1 MSKLREFLMNSVDSI
16 VLPRFKRRFERFR
29 EYDENHIRGGDKR
42 APTKRGGATR
52 RVRAET
58 RQAQPTIRE
67 EGDGRL
73 LHTWDGQMLAPK
85 SYRLATTTPAPSDV
99 IVIEQSAVLHL
110 PLTYVNTLEMAAS
123 AGADQQFHNDDQAC
137 LSFPAEEIF
146 LVEDVWYRL
155 QDFATF
161 PHAALRE
168 FYGKQVDDLL
178 KRTMALRFRDTV
190 VTRLFEQTLATLA
203 TEGVTAAQHITRN
216 WAFLGPPGTGK
227 THVAKL
233 AARFFFLLGVIDVGH
248 TIVASVAL
256 LVPGFAGQ
264 TMRATSRAISLSHGG
279 LLFVDEAYSLGESD
293 QGKQALTQLVA
304 ATGGKPV
311 EQPMAVIVA
320 GYTDDMNRKFFASNR
335 GLHDRFAK
343 VEFASYT
350 DKQLLQLLDDIIASK
365 NKRIA
370 ADAQQHSVAQAET
383 YCWSPTLRQFCEANV
398 FAAAKKQACVTSDD
412 VTTTDNASSQF
423 GNMRYLL
430 RFVDGVH
437 QRAALRRARESNFN
451 MQGSIDVLWEDVCES
466 IAVDKRDELSAQWLA
481 TLSGDT
487 AKQEHLRIVTRA
499 YKYWQCDTRVTQ
511 KGTFRV
517 PHTVQ
522 HLKHFD
528 GVDAIEMDKELWITK
543 TAASTLLHNA
553 VKDRQP
559 TTWADT
565 LRKRDL
571 CVKLS
576 KQDKT
581 SAPFLH
587 LLAKSKIGRASCRER
602 V

>member
-1 MSKLREFLMNSVDSI
+1 MLFRSTKPLDSI

-29 EYDENHIRGGDKR
+29 EYDGNLISGGDKR
-42 APTKRGGATR
+42 APTKRGGGKTTTR
-52 RVRAET
+52 RVRTAASKT
-58 RQAQPTIRE
+58 RQAQPTTIRE
-67 EGDGRL
+67 EVDGRL

-146 LVEDVWYRL
+146 RVENVWYRL

-264 TMRATSRAISLSHGG
+264 TMRATSRAISLAHGG

-293 QGKQALTQLVA
+293 Q
-304 ATGGKPV
+304 
-311 EQPMAVIVA
+311 
-320 GYTDDMNRKFFASNR
+320 
-335 GLHDRFAK
+335 
-343 VEFASYT
+343 
-350 DKQLLQLLDDIIASK
+350 
-365 NKRIA
+365 
-370 ADAQQHSVAQAET
+370 
-383 YCWSPTLRQFCEANV
+383 
-398 FAAAKKQACVTSDD
+398 
-412 VTTTDNASSQF
+412 
-423 GNMRYLL
+423 
-430 RFVDGVH
+430 
-437 QRAALRRARESNFN
+437 
-451 MQGSIDVLWEDVCES
+451 
-466 IAVDKRDELSAQWLA
+466 
-481 TLSGDT
+481 
-487 AKQEHLRIVTRA
+487 
-499 YKYWQCDTRVTQ
+499 
-511 KGTFRV
+511 
-517 PHTVQ
+517 
-522 HLKHFD
+522 
-528 GVDAIEMDKELWITK
+528 
-543 TAASTLLHNA
+543 
-553 VKDRQP
+553 
-559 TTWADT
+559 
-565 LRKRDL
+565 
-571 CVKLS
+571 
-576 KQDKT
+576 
-581 SAPFLH
+581 
-587 LLAKSKIGRASCRER
+587 IGRAH